1 MTSAADDGRRRPKR
15 VTHEDIARAC
25 GVSRATV
32 SYVLNDVPGRM
43 ISEATRE
50 LVLRTAREL
59 GHVPYAP
66 ARMLRLGRSD
76 VVLALVR
83 DFSPG
88 YISNALLR
96 KLDVALAERGFV
108 LLIHRYD
115 ESLRSVQELWQL
127 VSPSLV
133 VVMGGLTISE
143 QEGVD
148 LAASR
153 VLRVHGTMPNAQIG
167 RMQADHLTANG
178 HRILGYVLPS
188 EPTLQLIAEERLR
201 GIRDECEALGIADPV
216 VCTVDPANVE
226 SVSAALDAFLA
237 IEGLTAVAAHNDEI
251 GLLLVS
257 ALQSRGLVAGR
268 DLAIIGV
275 DNIPSARVDLTT
287 VEIDVDLWGDDVV
300 ASALA
305 LLDDVEPQVT
315 THELLRVISRRTA

>member
-1 MTSAADDGRRRPKR
+1 MTAEAETGPRRPRR
-15 VTHEDIARAC
+15 VTHADIARAC

-32 SYVLNDVPGRM
+32 SYVLNDVPGRV
-43 ISEATRE
+43 ISDSTRE

-59 GHVPYAP
+59 GHIPYAP

-96 KLDVALAERGFV
+96 KLDVALAQRGFV

-143 QEGVD
+143 QEGIE
-148 LAASR
+148 LTGSR
-153 VLRVHGTMPNAQIG
+153 VLRVHGTMPNVQIG
-167 RMQADHLTANG
+167 RMQADHLTAKG
-178 HRILGYVLPS
+178 HRRLGYVLPS
-188 EPTLQLIAEERLR
+188 DPSLQLIAGERLR
-201 GIRDECEALGIADPV
+201 GIQEECAQLGIEQPV
-216 VCTVDPANVE
+216 VCTVDPTDMD
-226 SVSAALDAFLA
+226 SVTAALDVFLGS
-237 IEGLTAVAAHNDEI
+237 EGLTAVATHNDDI
-251 GLLLVS
+251 GLLLAS
-257 ALQSRGLVAGR
+257 ALQARGLEAGR

-275 DNIPSARVDLTT
+275 DNIPSARLDLTT
-287 VEIDVDLWGDDVV
+287 VEIDVDVWGDDVV

-305 LLDDVEPQVT
+305 LLDDVEPT
-315 THELLRVISRRTA
+315 PASHELLRVIERRSA

>member
-1 MTSAADDGRRRPKR
+1 MTVDADSGSRRPKR

-43 ISEATRE
+43 ISDATRE

-88 YISNALLR
+88 YVSNALLR

-115 ESLRSVQELWQL
+115 DSLRTVQELWQL

-133 VVMGGLTISE
+133 VVMGGLTITE
-143 QEGVD
+143 QEGLE
-148 LAASR
+148 LAATR
-153 VLRVHGTMPNAQIG
+153 VLRVHGTMPNVQIG
-167 RMQADHLTANG
+167 RMQADHLTSKG
-178 HRILGYVLPS
+178 HRVLGYVLPS
-188 EPTLQLIAEERLR
+188 EPTLQLIAGERLR
-201 GIRDECEALGIADPV
+201 GIQEECTQLGIPQPV
-216 VCTVDPANVE
+216 VCTVDPTDMD
-226 SVSAALDAFLA
+226 SVTAALDVFLA
-237 IEGLTAVAAHNDEI
+237 TEGLTAVATHNDEI

-257 ALQSRGLVAGR
+257 ALQGRGLEAGR
-268 DLAIIGV
+268 DLAVIGV
-275 DNIPSARVDLTT
+275 DNIPSARLDLTT
-287 VEIDVDLWGDDVV
+287 VEIDVDMWGDDVV

-305 LLDDVEPQVT
+305 LLDDAEPVPT
-315 THELLRVISRRTA
+315 RHELLRVIERRTA

>member
-1 MTSAADDGRRRPKR
+1 
-15 VTHEDIARAC
+15 
-25 GVSRATV
+25 
-32 SYVLNDVPGRM
+32 
-43 ISEATRE
+43 
-50 LVLRTAREL
+50 VLRTAREL
-59 GHVPYAP
+59 GHIPYAP

-143 QEGVD
+143 QEG
-148 LAASR
+148 LELTGSR
-153 VLRVHGTMPNAQIG
+153 VLRVHGTMPNVQIG
-167 RMQADHLTANG
+167 RMQADHLTAKG
-178 HRILGYVLPS
+178 HRVLGYVLPS
-188 EPTLQLIAEERLR
+188 DPSLQLIAGERLR
-201 GIRDECEALGIADPV
+201 GIQEECAQLGIEQPV
-216 VCTVDPANVE
+216 VCTVDPTDMD
-226 SVSAALDAFLA
+226 SVTAALDVFLGS
-237 IEGLTAVAAHNDEI
+237 EGLTAVATHNDDI
-251 GLLLVS
+251 GLLLAS
-257 ALQSRGLVAGR
+257 ALQARGLEAGR
-268 DLAIIGV
+268 DLAVIGV
-275 DNIPSARVDLTT
+275 DNIPSARLDLTT

-305 LLDDVEPQVT
+305 LLDDLEPKPT
-315 THELLRVISRRTA
+315 SHELLRVIERRSA

>member
-1 MTSAADDGRRRPKR
+1 MTAEAGAGPRRPRR
-15 VTHEDIARAC
+15 VTHADIARAC

-32 SYVLNDVPGRM
+32 SYVLNDVPGRV

-143 QEGVD
+143 QEG
-148 LAASR
+148 LELTATR
-153 VLRVHGTMPNAQIG
+153 VLRVHGTMPNARIG
-167 RMQADHLTANG
+167 RMQADHLTTKG
-178 HRILGYVLPS
+178 HRVLGYVLPS
-188 EPTLQLIAEERLR
+188 EPSLQLIATERLR
-201 GIRDECEALGIADPV
+201 GLQEECAQLGIPQPV
-216 VCTVDPANVE
+216 VCTVDPADPE
-226 SVSAALDAFLA
+226 SVTAALDVFLA
-237 IEGLTAVAAHNDEI
+237 SEGLTAVATHNDDI
-251 GLLLVS
+251 GLMLVS
-257 ALQSRGLVAGR
+257 AMRARGLEAGR
-268 DLAIIGV
+268 DLAVIGV
-275 DNIPSARVDLTT
+275 DNIPSARLDLTT

-305 LLDDVEPQVT
+305 LLDDVEPQPT
-315 THELLRVISRRTA
+315 SHELLRVIERHTA

>member
-1 MTSAADDGRRRPKR
+1 MPEKADTGPRRPKR

-96 KLDVALAERGFV
+96 KLDVALAARGFV

-143 QEGVD
+143 QEG
-148 LAASR
+148 LESAAAR
-153 VLRVHGTMPNAQIG
+153 VLRVHGTMPNVRIG
-167 RMQADHLTANG
+167 RMQADHLTARG
-178 HRILGYVLPS
+178 HRVIGYVLPS
-188 EPTLQLIAEERLR
+188 DPSLQLIAEERLR
-201 GIRDECEALGIADPV
+201 GIQEECAALGIQQPI
-216 VCTVDPANVE
+216 VCTVDPTEME
-226 SVSAALDAFLA
+226 SVSAALDVFLS
-237 IEGLTAVAAHNDEI
+237 IEGLTAVATHNDEI
-251 GLLLVS
+251 GLLLVG
-257 ALQSRGLVAGR
+257 ALQARGLEAGR
-268 DLAIIGV
+268 DLALIGV

-287 VEIDVDLWGDDVV
+287 VEIDVDVWGDDVV

-305 LLDDVEPQVT
+305 LLDDEEPQLAS
-315 THELLRVISRRTA
+315 HELLRVIERRTA

>member
-1 MTSAADDGRRRPKR
+1 MSAEAESGPRRPKR
-15 VTHEDIARAC
+15 VTHADIARAC

-43 ISEATRE
+43 ISEATRA

-88 YISNALLR
+88 YISNTLLR

-143 QEGVD
+143 QEELEVVAG
-148 LAASR
+148 R
-153 VLRVHGTMPNAQIG
+153 VLRVHGTLPNVRIG
-167 RMQADHLTANG
+167 RMQADHLTAKG
-178 HRILGYVLPS
+178 HRVLGYVLPS
-188 EPTLQLIAEERLR
+188 EPSLQLIAQERLR
-201 GIRDECEALGIADPV
+201 GIQEECAALGIPEPV
-216 VCTVDPANVE
+216 VCTVDPADLE
-226 SVSAALDAFLA
+226 SVSAALDVFLA
-237 IEGLTAVAAHNDEI
+237 ADGLTAVATHNDEI

-257 ALQSRGLVAGR
+257 ALQARGLEAGR
-268 DLAIIGV
+268 DLAVIGV
-275 DNIPSARVDLTT
+275 DNIPQARLDLST
-287 VEIDVDLWGDDVV
+287 VGIDVDAWGDGMV

-305 LLDDVEPQVT
+305 MLDDREPGPAPL
-315 THELLRVISRRTA
+315 ELLRVFERRTA

>member
-1 MTSAADDGRRRPKR
+1 MTAPPTPGSRRPRR

-32 SYVLNDVPGRM
+32 SYVLNDVPGRA

-143 QEGVD
+143 QEGIE
-148 LAASR
+148 LAATR
-153 VLRVHGTMPNAQIG
+153 VLRVHGTMPNVRIG
-167 RMQADHLTANG
+167 RLQADHLTAAG
-178 HRILGYVLPS
+178 HRVLGYVLPS
-188 EPTLQLIAEERLR
+188 EPSLQLIASERLR
-201 GIRDECEALGIADPV
+201 GIQEECTQLGIPQPV
-216 VCTVDPANVE
+216 VTTVDPADIHSVE
-226 SVSAALDAFLA
+226 TALDTFLA
-237 IEGLTAVAAHNDEI
+237 TDGLTAVATHNDEI
-251 GLLLVS
+251 GLLLMS
-257 ALQSRGLVAGR
+257 ALQARGLEAGR
-268 DLAIIGV
+268 DLAVIGV
-275 DNIPSARVDLTT
+275 DNIPSARLDLTT
-287 VEIDVDLWGDDVV
+287 VEIDVETWGDEVV
-300 ASALA
+300 TAAIA
-305 LLDDVEPQVT
+305 MLDDEEPKPFS
-315 THELLRVISRRTA
+315 HDLLRVIERRTA

>member
-1 MTSAADDGRRRPKR
+1 MTVEAGNGSRRPQR
-15 VTHEDIARAC
+15 VTHADIARAC

-32 SYVLNDVPGRM
+32 SYVLNDVPGRV
-43 ISEATRE
+43 ITDATRE

-59 GHVPYAP
+59 GHIPYAP

-143 QEGVD
+143 QEG
-148 LAASR
+148 LELTGSR
-153 VLRVHGTMPNAQIG
+153 VLRVHGTMPNVQIG
-167 RMQADHLTANG
+167 RMQADHLTAKG
-178 HRILGYVLPS
+178 HRVLGYVLPS
-188 EPTLQLIAEERLR
+188 DPSLQLIAGERLR
-201 GIRDECEALGIADPV
+201 GIQEECAQLGIEQPV
-216 VCTVDPANVE
+216 VCTVDPTDMD
-226 SVSAALDAFLA
+226 SVTAALDVFLGS
-237 IEGLTAVAAHNDEI
+237 EGLTAVATHNDDI
-251 GLLLVS
+251 GLLLAS
-257 ALQSRGLVAGR
+257 ALQARGLEAGR

-275 DNIPSARVDLTT
+275 DNIPSARLDLTT

-305 LLDDVEPQVT
+305 LLDDLEPKRT
-315 THELLRVISRRTA
+315 SHELLRVIERRSA